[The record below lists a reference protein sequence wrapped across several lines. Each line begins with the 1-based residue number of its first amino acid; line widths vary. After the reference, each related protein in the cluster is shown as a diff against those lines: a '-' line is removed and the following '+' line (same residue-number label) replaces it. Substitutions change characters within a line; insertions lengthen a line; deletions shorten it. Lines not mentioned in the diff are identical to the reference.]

1 MTAYTLET
9 GSRTAAE
16 ASMPGRLSG
25 REVLFLALLALL
37 SCAAGFILPEVIA
50 ILVLLL

>member
-1 MTAYTLET
+1 MSAEILET
-9 GSRTAAE
+9 GSRTTAE
-16 ASMPGRLSG
+16 ASMPGHLSG

-50 ILVLLL
+50 ILVLLR

>member
-1 MTAYTLET
+1 MSVQTLET

-16 ASMPGRLSG
+16 AGLPGGLSG

-37 SCAAGFILPEVIA
+37 CCAAGFILPELIA
-50 ILVLLL
+50 IVVLLL